1 MRNFDLR
8 SILDLDG
15 ADLAETPL
23 HDVLA
28 LQHELTTLALEV
40 LLLPDSDSELSH
52 LLHLLAI
59 HGCCFPAVFHSLPE
73 EEVEEGITRQR

>member
-1 MRNFDLR
+1 MKNFDLR

-52 LLHLLAI
+52 LLHLLGI
-59 HGCCFPAVFHSLPE
+59 HGCCFHRVFTHYQRRRWKR
-73 EEVEEGITRQR
+73 GITRQR